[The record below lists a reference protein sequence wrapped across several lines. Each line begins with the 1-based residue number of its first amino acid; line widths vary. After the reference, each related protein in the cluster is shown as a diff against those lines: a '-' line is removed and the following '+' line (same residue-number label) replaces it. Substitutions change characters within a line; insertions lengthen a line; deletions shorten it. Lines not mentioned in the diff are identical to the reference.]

1 MTSAATEIL
10 GRFIGDGKLDP
21 GCRIEMTGTADV
33 SIVYLRVLH
42 PHTGVGREFLHA
54 LKTAGFRVHVRYPT
68 AEALPFWRR
77 MRAEALLDD
86 NPDLVRSWDQ
96 FLGALESQM
105 KKPESFSESHL
116 LSSGLDEA
124 APDHCHRA

>member
-1 MTSAATEIL
+1 MLFTAAEIL
-10 GRFIGDGKLDP
+10 GRFVRDGKLDP
-21 GCRIEMTGTADV
+21 RCRIETIGTDDV
-33 SIVYLRVLH
+33 AIVYLRVTR
-42 PHTGVGREFLHA
+42 PHTGVGRAFLHA

-68 AEALPFWRR
+68 ADALPFWRR

-105 KKPESFSESHL
+105 KKPESVSEALL
-116 LSSGLDEA
+116 LSPPPDEIV
-124 APDHCHRA
+124 PDHRQRA